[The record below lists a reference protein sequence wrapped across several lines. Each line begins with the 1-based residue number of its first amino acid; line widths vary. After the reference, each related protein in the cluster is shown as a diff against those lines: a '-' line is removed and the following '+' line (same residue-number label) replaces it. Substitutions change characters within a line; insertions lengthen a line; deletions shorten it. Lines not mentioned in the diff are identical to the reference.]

1 MQEAMTEQDVQNW
14 LDEYGRAWVD
24 GDPDRVVTLFS
35 DTATYRETPFD
46 KPMRGRREIRGYWQ
60 EGAADAQ
67 ENVEFASQVW
77 AVGNDTAI
85 AGWQAR
91 FTEKASG
98 VRVELDGTFRLV
110 FSREQGALRC
120 TILEEWWHSRKS

>member
-1 MQEAMTEQDVQNW
+1 MIEQDVQNW
-14 LDEYGRAWVD
+14 LNEYGRAWVD

-35 DTATYRETPFD
+35 NTATYRETPFD
-46 KPMRGRREIRGYWQ
+46 EPMRGRREIREYWQ
-60 EGAADAQ
+60 NGAADAQ

-77 AVGNDTAI
+77 AVDNDTAI
-85 AGWQAR
+85 AGWQAS

-110 FSREQGALRC
+110 FSSEQGAFQC
-120 TILEEWWHSRKS
+120 TILEEWWHRRES

>member
-1 MQEAMTEQDVQNW
+1 MTEQDVHDW

-24 GDPDRVVTLFS
+24 GDPDRVVVLFS

-46 KPMRGRREIRGYWQ
+46 KPMRGRREIREYWQ

-67 ENVEFASQVW
+67 ENVEFMSQVW
-77 AVGNDTAI
+77 AVVDDTAI

-110 FSREQGALRC
+110 FSSEQGALQC
-120 TILEEWWHSRKS
+120 TLLEEWWHSRKS